1 MADALSVARPYAKA
15 AFSVAKEGNQL
26 SQWSDALKKLAIAS
40 QEKEMHALLKN
51 PNVSKEQCCELLGVF
66 ANEKPLQ
73 NFLHLLAEKKR
84 LLLLPDVSILFES
97 LLAKESGYLAL
108 TVTSA
113 FEMSDAQQ
121 NEVQK
126 KLEKQFNSPAKI
138 EFKVD
143 PAVIGGLFVR
153 SDTWVMDA
161 TILGKLKRLKTVLN

>member
-15 AFSVAKEGNQL
+15 AFSVAKADNQL
-26 SQWSDALKKLAIAS
+26 SQWSHALKQLAIAS
-40 QEKEMHALLKN
+40 QEKDMQALLKN
-51 PNVSKEQCCELLGVF
+51 PNVSKEQCCELLRVF
-66 ANEKPLQ
+66 ADAQSLQ
-73 NFLHLLAEKKR
+73 NFLKLLAEKKR
-84 LLLLPDVSILFES
+84 LPLLPDVSILFETM
-97 LLAKESGYLAL
+97 LAKESGYLAL

-113 FEMSDAQQ
+113 FEMSETQQ

-126 KLEKQFNSPAKI
+126 KLETQFHSAMKI

-143 PAVIGGLFVR
+143 PSVIGGLFVR